1 MAGPRRTLIGVSQN
15 NTSLTA
21 LLADEVLLSLPAVA
35 EQFHMPVTRVGDL
48 LTDRKLV
55 AFRVDGR
62 KTVPAALVG
71 DHDHPSKF
79 VASAITVLADGGY
92 TDEEILEYLF
102 TADDTLPGRPVDALH
117 GHGAREVIRRAQ
129 AMAL

>member
-1 MAGPRRTLIGVSQN
+1 MGSPRRTLSGVSQN
-15 NTSLTA
+15 NTALTA

-35 EQFHMPVTRVGDL
+35 EQFDIPVTKVGDL
-48 LTDRKLV
+48 LNDRKLV

-79 VASAITVLADGGY
+79 VAGAIRVLADGGY

-117 GHGAREVIRRAQ
+117 GQGAREVIRRAQ